1 MAKIAINLLPPE
13 YGAQSLKEAKFY
25 KIQAIGVATL
35 LLMIFL
41 ASLTVFLRIL
51 QSQNITQ
58 VQNKLTAS
66 EQKISDLKNTQA
78 SLLLL
83 KNRLTTINQYF
94 GVPSKQTEMYKLIT
108 ALLPATVSVSYISV
122 EKTGEVLILAIAP
135 DGNSLD
141 SLITNLTTEESN
153 QDKISQVS
161 LEGINRG
168 RDGIYRLSMKIK
180 SKI

>member
-1 MAKIAINLLPPE
+1 MAKIAINLLPLE
-13 YGAQSLKEAKFY
+13 FGALSVKEAKFR
-25 KIQAIGVATL
+25 KVQAIGFATI
-35 LLMIFL
+35 LLMVFL

-66 EQKISDLKNTQA
+66 EQKISNLKNTQA

-94 GVPSKQTEMYKLIT
+94 GVPSKQAEMYKLIT
-108 ALLPATVSVSYISV
+108 TLLPASVSVSSISV

-135 DGNSLD
+135 DGDSLNT
-141 SLITNLTTEESN
+141 LITNLTTEESN
-153 QDKISQVS
+153 QDKIAQVS

-168 RDGIYRLSMKIK
+168 RDGIYRISMKIK